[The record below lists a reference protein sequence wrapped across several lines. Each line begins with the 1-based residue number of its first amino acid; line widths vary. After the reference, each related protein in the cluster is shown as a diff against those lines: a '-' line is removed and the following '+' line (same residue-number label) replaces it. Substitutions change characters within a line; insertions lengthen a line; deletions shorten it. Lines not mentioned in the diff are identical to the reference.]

1 VVRYGGEAKET
12 RRDEQRHEQEG
23 KNKGTNKGTNK
34 KERVHMAAV
43 MTMPRPE
50 LGPVATPTA
59 PRVSTRPVA
68 RRGAR
73 TSAATFWRRRLIAGA
88 VGLAVLV
95 MAGKAGAALGGSP
108 LAVPERGPA
117 ITQHVVQPGDSL
129 WSIAEQLEPGRDPRP
144 VVDALTAARGGK
156 PLVPGE
162 VVRWTP

>member
-1 VVRYGGEAKET
+1 VVRYGGE
-12 RRDEQRHEQEG
+12 G
-23 KNKGTNKGTNK
+23 KNKGTNK

-59 PRVSTRPVA
+59 PRVSARPVA

-117 ITQHVVQPGDSL
+117 ITQHVVEPGDSL
-129 WSIAEQLEPGRDPRP
+129 WSIAERLEPGRDPRP

>member
-1 VVRYGGEAKET
+1 
-12 RRDEQRHEQEG
+12 
-23 KNKGTNKGTNK
+23 
-34 KERVHMAAV
+34 MAAV

-59 PRVSTRPVA
+59 PRAPSRPVA

-73 TSAATFWRRRLIAGA
+73 PSAATFWRRRLIAGA

-108 LAVPERGPA
+108 LAAPERRPA
-117 ITQHVVQPGDSL
+117 VTRHVVQPRDSL
-129 WSIAEQLEPGRDPRP
+129 WSIAERLEPGRDPRP
-144 VVDALTAARGGK
+144 VVDALTAARGDG

-162 VVRWTP
+162 VIRWTR

>member
-1 VVRYGGEAKET
+1 
-12 RRDEQRHEQEG
+12 
-23 KNKGTNKGTNK
+23 
-34 KERVHMAAV
+34 MAAV

-50 LGPVATPTA
+50 LVSVAPPTV
-59 PRVSTRPVA
+59 PRVPSRAVA

-73 TSAATFWRRRLIAGA
+73 PKAATFWRRRLVAGA

-117 ITQHVVQPGDSL
+117 VTRHVVQPGDSL
-129 WSIAEQLEPGRDPRP
+129 WSVAERFEPGRDPRP
-144 VVDALTAARGGK
+144 VVDALTAARGDG

-162 VVRWTP
+162 VIRWTR

>member
-1 VVRYGGEAKET
+1 
-12 RRDEQRHEQEG
+12 
-23 KNKGTNKGTNK
+23 
-34 KERVHMAAV
+34 MAAV

-59 PRVSTRPVA
+59 PRVPSRPVA

-73 TSAATFWRRRLIAGA
+73 PSAATFWRRRLVAGA

-117 ITQHVVQPGDSL
+117 VTRHVVQPGDTL
-129 WSIAEQLEPGRDPRP
+129 WTFAERLEPGRDPRP
-144 VVDALTAARGGK
+144 VVDSLAAARGNG

-162 VVRWTP
+162 IVLWTR